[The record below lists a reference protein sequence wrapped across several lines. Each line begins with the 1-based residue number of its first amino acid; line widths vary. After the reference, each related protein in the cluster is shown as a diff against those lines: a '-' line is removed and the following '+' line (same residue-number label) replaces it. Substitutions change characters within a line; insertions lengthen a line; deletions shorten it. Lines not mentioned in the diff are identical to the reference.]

1 MLKTGKSRLDIW
13 GVITIL
19 LIVFYALFF
28 IYPMAHLARMAFTD
42 SSTGEFGFGNFI
54 KFFSKPYYSTTLKN
68 SFKVSIAATITTML
82 IGVPLAY
89 FFSVYKIRGKKML
102 QMLIIISSMSAPF
115 VGAYA
120 WILMMGRSGVLTQF
134 FGNALGIT
142 LPGIYGFGGMLLVFT
157 TQMFSLVFLYVQG
170 AMKKMDNSLL
180 EASLNLGTGRI
191 KRFFG
196 IVLPLITPT
205 ILASALLVF
214 MRVLSDFGTPMLIGE
229 GYRTF
234 PVALYNEFV
243 GEVSQNKGFASA
255 IALIAIVITTAIFLA
270 QKYVTNRK
278 SFSMS
283 ALNHIEPVKAKGLT
297 NVLVHVFS
305 YSVVGIA
312 ILPQLY
318 VFYTSFFK
326 TRGVLFI
333 DGYSLDSYRNMF
345 DKLGKSVSNTLIIPG
360 LALVCVVALAVMI
373 AYTTVRRRN
382 VLTGAVDML
391 SMIPYIIPGTVLG
404 IALLTS
410 FNRKPLFLSGGI
422 FIMVLALIIRRLP
435 YTIRSSAGI
444 LHQLPISTEEAS
456 ISLGASKM
464 KTFWRITIPMMSSGI
479 ISGAILSWVTMITEL
494 STAMILY
501 TGNTKTLTVAIYE
514 QIIRGNYGIAAALST
529 VLTVFTIVSLLIF
542 NKISGG
548 DDITM

>member
-1 MLKTGKSRLDIW
+1 
-13 GVITIL
+13 
-19 LIVFYALFF
+19 
-28 IYPMAHLARMAFTD
+28 
-42 SSTGEFGFGNFI
+42 
-54 KFFSKPYYSTTLKN
+54 
-68 SFKVSIAATITTML
+68 
-82 IGVPLAY
+82 
-89 FFSVYKIRGKKML
+89 
-102 QMLIIISSMSAPF
+102 
-115 VGAYA
+115 
-120 WILMMGRSGVLTQF
+120 
-134 FGNALGIT
+134 
-142 LPGIYGFGGMLLVFT
+142 
-157 TQMFSLVFLYVQG
+157 
-170 AMKKMDNSLL
+170 
-180 EASLNLGTGRI
+180 
-191 KRFFG
+191 
-196 IVLPLITPT
+196 
-205 ILASALLVF
+205 
-214 MRVLSDFGTPMLIGE
+214 
-229 GYRTF
+229 
-234 PVALYNEFV
+234 
-243 GEVSQNKGFASA
+243 
-255 IALIAIVITTAIFLA
+255 
-270 QKYVTNRK
+270 
-278 SFSMS
+278 MS

-305 YSVVGIA
+305 YFVVGIA